1 MKSNL
6 SFVLALAF
14 VLLVADHARSQQT
27 MTDTLLGR
35 IVNRFKTNAGY
46 KVENIINYT
55 NKRADGLPDDHDI
68 PCISGKEMLVVA
80 VFEDKPKNLFARM
93 LVTKKYNKKTACDEH
108 PFQPVTFEE
117 GLQVYYALLQ
127 VSFPAEANKL
137 NCGVNLQV
145 FDKANPAA
153 KIWLLVFSK

>member
-1 MKSNL
+1 MLKKI
-6 SFVLALAF
+6 LAA
-14 VLLVADHARSQQT
+14 LLIVTCAATHASAQKP

-46 KVENIINYT
+46 KVENIISYT
-55 NKRADGLPDDHDI
+55 NKRSDGLPDDHDQ

-80 VFEDKPKNLFARM
+80 VFEEKPKNIYARM
-93 LVTKKYNKKTACDEH
+93 LVSKKYNKKTAYDEH
-108 PFQPVTFEE
+108 LFQPVTFEE

-127 VSFPAEANKL
+127 VGFPAEANTH

-153 KIWLLVFSK
+153 KIWLLLFSK